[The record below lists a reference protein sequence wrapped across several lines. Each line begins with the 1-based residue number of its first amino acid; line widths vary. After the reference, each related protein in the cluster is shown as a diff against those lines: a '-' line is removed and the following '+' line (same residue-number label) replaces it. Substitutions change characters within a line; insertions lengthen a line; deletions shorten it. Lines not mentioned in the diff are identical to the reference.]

1 MKCVMW
7 SILFLGLQLFC
18 EATYSMQPS
27 TVNRSVAADVDC
39 DRFVEDL
46 KDMRLAQDA
55 IQQSLIANHEMMSD
69 SIRTYAD
76 SMKETQ
82 GKAYKKISESMYKAV
97 DSIKKRKEKA
107 ADLAKSLNEKTLEMI
122 KTAEKCIKK

>member
-27 TVNRSVAADVDC
+27 AVNRSVAADADC

-82 GKAYKKISESMYKAV
+82 GKAYKKIDTVQKSVGLISQIIRSKRFSFL
-97 DSIKKRKEKA
+97 DSNIGQNF
-107 ADLAKSLNEKTLEMI
+107 KSR
-122 KTAEKCIKK
+122 